1 MNVIRDLIIKNK
13 EKGKNIILE
22 KPTATISISDT
33 LTALQRKFYNALL
46 HIAKNDLR
54 QDSSKNI
61 FQVSL
66 TTLKKLFDIEDKK
79 NTYIK
84 QEILKLMSVIVEYNL
99 LEKDREIEWTA
110 FSILPYVY
118 IKEHPD
124 DKRKIVEF
132 EIPTPVRKA
141 MLSSNGIYAKIDL
154 VVIKG
159 LKSKYAIILYEILK
173 DYENVEIPEMTIEQ
187 FRDLFGV
194 KNKYKLFQN
203 LKQRVIEPAIKEI
216 NSNKNI
222 KWMVKY
228 ELYKTASKYTHIKF
242 TKTIK
247 NKQIKEN
254 SNIDLDKFLNKL
266 PEQLR
271 SSISI
276 KKTINQYLN
285 QPERIERNIKY
296 FLEKYS
302 NNQIEKPAT
311 YLILAIEKDYALKT
325 FEEEQQKKAKELK
338 QKQRESEEKR
348 LKEMLKKERDELLK
362 EAEARLNSL
371 TEQEKEELFKKFN
384 KGMFNFGPEIQRDI
398 VIGEL
403 FHQVCAEKQIDPEK
417 FTILNT

>member
-194 KNKYKLFQN
+194 KNKYRLFQD
-203 LKQRVIEPAIKEI
+203 LKKRVIEPAIKEI

-242 TKTIK
+242 IKTRK

-254 SNIDLDKFLNKL
+254 SNIDKFLELL

-271 SSISI
+271 TVSSI
-276 KKTINQYLN
+276 KKAINQYLD
-285 QPERIERNIKY
+285 QPERIKRNIDY
-296 FLEKYS
+296 FLKKY
-302 NNQIEKPAT
+302 NGNTIEKPAT
-311 YLILAIEKDYALKT
+311 YLILSIEKDYALRT
-325 FEEEQQKKAKELK
+325 FEEEQQQRAKELK
-338 QKQRESEEKR
+338 LKQKEAEEKK

-384 KGMFNFGPEIQRDI
+384 KGMFNFSSEIQRGI
-398 VIGEL
+398 AIGEL
-403 FHQVCAEKQIDPEK
+403 FRRICTEKQIDFEK